1 MQIMV
6 NKNQIINPRKIFPNR
21 NSKKAQMKIQQMMF
35 MILGVT
41 FLFIL
46 VGVFFLAIRLST
58 LKQTATTLG
67 EESAKLLVSKLA
79 NSPEFSC
86 ENAFGAKTSCVDFDK
101 VMALKDIDEYSNF
114 WGATKIEIRKIFPS
128 GNTTCTFENY
138 PNCEIISIL
147 DRKINSLPPSTNF
160 ISLCR
165 KERTDRIIYDKCE
178 LALLMVSAEDKRYE
192 EE

>member
-1 MQIMV
+1 MV
-6 NKNQIINPRKIFPNR
+6 NIFANR
-21 NSKKAQMKIQQMMF
+21 NRKAQMKIQQMMF
-35 MILGVT
+35 MILAVT

-58 LKQTATTLG
+58 LKQTATAIG

-101 VMALKDIDEYSNF
+101 VMALKDLDEYSNF
-114 WGATKIEIRKIFPS
+114 WGTAKIEIRKIFPS
-128 GNTTCTFENY
+128 GNITCSLDNY
-138 PNCEIISIL
+138 PNCEIVNIL
-147 DRKINSLPPSTNF
+147 DRKVNALPPSSNF

-165 KERTDRIIYDKCE
+165 KEKTERMVYDKCE
-178 LALLMVSAEDKRYE
+178 LALLMVSSEDKR
-192 EE
+192 